1 MQQRFRGLV
10 YIAAFAMLTVG
21 ALALLIVPSVDKGF
35 TQPFTRLLVSL
46 CAGVMNLFGAG
57 VVAQGVVLAFAQGPG
72 AVMVS
77 SGCNGVEVCLLFA
90 AAIAPFPAP
99 IVARA
104 VGIVVGVA
112 AIQILN
118 LVRIISLLC
127 LARFAQ
133 NLFDFFH
140 QFFWDAFIM
149 LDAVILFLGWHHWQ
163 AKRWPILVEA
173 QAEAGEK
180 S

>member
-1 MQQRFRGLV
+1 MLQRFRGLA
-10 YIAAFAMLTVG
+10 YIAAFALLTVG
-21 ALALLIVPSVDKGF
+21 AMALLIVPSVDAGF
-35 TQPFTRLLVSL
+35 TQPFTRGLVIV
-46 CAGVMNLFGAG
+46 CAGVMNLFGAS
-57 VVAQGVVLAFAQGPG
+57 VVASGVVLSFAYASG

-77 SGCNGVEVCLLFA
+77 SGCNGVEVCILFA

-99 IVARA
+99 ISARI

-118 LVRIISLLC
+118 LVRIISLLF

-133 NLFDFFH
+133 SLFDFFH
-140 QFFWDAFIM
+140 LFFWDAFIM
-149 LDAVILFLGWHHWQ
+149 LDAVVLFLVWHHWQ
-163 AKRWPILVEA
+163 DKRWPVGTSQEA
-173 QAEAGEK
+173 A

>member
-1 MQQRFRGLV
+1 MLQRFRGLV
-10 YIAAFAMLTVG
+10 YIVSFALLTVG
-21 ALALLIVPSVDKGF
+21 AMALLIVPSVDAGF
-35 TQPFTRLLVSL
+35 TQPFTRGLVVV

-57 VVAQGVVLAFAQGPG
+57 VVASGVVLSFAHASG

-77 SGCNGVEVCLLFA
+77 SGCNGVEVCILFA
-90 AAIAPFPAP
+90 AAIAPFPAS
-99 IVARA
+99 IRARI

-118 LVRIISLLC
+118 LVRIISLLF

-133 NLFDFFH
+133 SLFDFFH
-140 QFFWDAFIM
+140 LFFWDAFIM
-149 LDAVILFLGWHHWQ
+149 LDAVVLFLVWHHWQ
-163 AKRWPILVEA
+163 AKRWPVGTWQEA
-173 QAEAGEK
+173 A

>member
-1 MQQRFRGLV
+1 MLQRFRGLA
-10 YIAAFAMLTVG
+10 YIAAFALLTVG
-21 ALALLIVPSVDKGF
+21 AMALLIVPAVDAGF
-35 TQPFTRLLVSL
+35 TQPFTRSLVVV
-46 CAGVMNLFGAG
+46 CTWVMNLFGAG
-57 VVAQGVVLAFAQGPG
+57 VVASGVVLSFAHASG

-77 SGCNGVEVCLLFA
+77 SGCNGVEVCILFA

-99 IVARA
+99 ISARI

-118 LVRIISLLC
+118 LVRIISLLF

-140 QFFWDAFIM
+140 LFFWDAFIM
-149 LDAVILFLGWHHWQ
+149 LDAVVLFLVWHHWQ
-163 AKRWPILVEA
+163 AKRWPIGTWQEA
-173 QAEAGEK
+173 A